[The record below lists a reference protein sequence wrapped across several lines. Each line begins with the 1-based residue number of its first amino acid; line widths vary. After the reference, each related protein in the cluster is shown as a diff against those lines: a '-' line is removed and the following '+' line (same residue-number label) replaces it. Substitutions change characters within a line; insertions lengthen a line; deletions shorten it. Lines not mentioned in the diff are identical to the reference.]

1 MNIYNS
7 SGVLKILRKVAI
19 DSLFSVNINTCNFVW
34 CTVVPVCIGLEALFD
49 FYLKHRSL
57 LVLERIQEVVQ
68 KMNVVVRCILTSSVE
83 RN

>member
-1 MNIYNS
+1 MNIS
-7 SGVLKILRKVAI
+7 SGALKLLRKVTI
-19 DSLFSVNINTCNFVW
+19 DSLFYVNINTCNFVW
-34 CTVVPVCIGLEALFD
+34 CAVVPVCIGLETLFD

-68 KMNVVVRCILTSSVE
+68 KINLVVRCILTSSVE